1 MVRRI
6 VCRELAGPEAMRL
19 EEVPAPPLGPGQV
32 RVAVRAAGVNFP
44 DILMTYGKYQLRPPL
59 PFTPGVEAAGDVVEC
74 AADVSGVRVGDQVI
88 TKHRVGGYTDE
99 IVLAAAD
106 THPLPPGFDYA
117 EGACFMVGYHT
128 AYHGL
133 VQRGQV
139 GPGQVLL
146 VHGAAG
152 GVGLGAVEIGKLL
165 GATVIATGS
174 RDDKLAVV
182 KARGA
187 DHVINYVSD
196 NFRERVKELTDGRG
210 ADVIYDPVG
219 GDVFDESLRCI
230 AWNGRLLVVGFAGGR
245 IPAAPANLALLK
257 GCAVVGVRAGE
268 FGRRNPAAAK
278 ANQRALLDWAAAGK
292 LKPHISH
299 RLPLERFAEA
309 MAVLSDRKAVG
320 RVALLAR

>member
-1 MVRRI
+1 MVRRV

-19 EEVPAPPLGPGQV
+19 EEAPSEPLGPGQV
-32 RVAVRAAGVNFP
+32 RVAVHAIGVNFP

-59 PFTPGVEAAGDVVEC
+59 PFTPGVEAAGEVVEC
-74 AADVSGVRVGDQVI
+74 AGDVSAVQVGDKVI
-88 TKHRVGGYTDE
+88 TKHRTGGYADE
-99 IVLAAAD
+99 LVLGAGD
-106 THPLPPGFDYA
+106 LYPLPAGFSFA

-128 AYHGL
+128 AYHAL
-133 VQRGQV
+133 VQRGRVQ
-139 GPGQVLL
+139 PGQTLL
-146 VHGAAG
+146 VHGASG

-174 RDDKLAVV
+174 SDDKLAVV

-196 NFRERVKELTDGRG
+196 NFREPVKALTGDRG

-219 GDVFDESLRCI
+219 GEVFDESLRCI
-230 AWNGRLLVVGFAGGR
+230 AFGGRLLVVGFAGGR
-245 IPAAPANLALLK
+245 IPTLPANLALLK

-268 FGRRNPAAAK
+268 YGRRLPAVAK

-292 LKPHISH
+292 LRPHISH
-299 RLPLERFAEA
+299 QLPLARFAEA
-309 MAVLSDRKAVG
+309 MQVLTDRKAIG
-320 RVALLAR
+320 RVALMAR